1 MLRGG
6 ICCLSGALM
15 QISTDPFPL
24 RLVNVHG
31 TQLSASDTR
40 EQYRQKLARITLDS
54 MVQFVGLLD
63 ANGTVLEINQ
73 VALDGGGLKL
83 SDVEGKP
90 FWTTFWWQVSE
101 DINRVLKVS
110 IQRAAQGE
118 FVRWDTEIYG
128 RASGTE
134 TIVIDASLCPVEDE
148 HGNVVFIVVEGR
160 DISEKKTYER
170 EIARRRGE
178 SEETLE
184 QKVSERTAELA
195 ASNAQLVAEAEK
207 REKAEGRFRLL
218 VEGVVDYALYMLDP
232 NGVISNWNTGAA
244 RIKGYSADEVI
255 GQHFS
260 RFFTEEDR
268 AANVPGMAL
277 KTAAETGKY
286 EAEGWRVRKD
296 GSLFWASVVL
306 DAIRDDKGT
315 LLGFAKITRDI
326 TERREAALA
335 LQRTQEQLVQS
346 QKMEGI
352 GHLTGGVAH
361 DFNNLLAVVIG
372 NIETLQRVLQNPK
385 ADLDRIGSSAEN
397 AMRGAQRAAALTQRL
412 LAFSRRQPLDPKVV
426 EVGRLVSGMS
436 DLLRRT
442 IGEQVAIETVLAGG
456 LWQVHIDP
464 NQLEVAILNLA
475 VNARDAMPAGGK
487 LTIETANTCIDEMYA
502 AGQAEVLP
510 GQYVMISVTDTGC
523 GMSREI
529 VARAF
534 EPFYTTKDVGH
545 GTGLGLSQVY
555 GFVKQSGGHVNI
567 YSQVGEGTTVKIYL
581 PRLHAAEETVPESQ
595 PVTSLPRS
603 DATETILV
611 VEDDPDVRT
620 HSTEILHDL
629 GYRTFEAANGH
640 AALKMLQTHP
650 EIQLLFTDIGL
661 PGGMNGRQLADAA
674 LRQRPDL
681 KVLFTTGYARNAIVH
696 GGRLDPGVHLITKP
710 FTYAALASKLRTLL
724 DVPSGPARILLVEDE
739 ELVQMIAA
747 DYLEEFGFAVE
758 TASSATEAMNK
769 LKRLNGNLA
778 AAIIDI
784 GLPDRKG
791 DVLVGEVRAIY
802 PSLPILIASGY
813 GEDVLRQRFGKDARV
828 GFIGKPYAAAQ
839 LQDALASLNVVS
851 GKAN

>member
-1 MLRGG
+1 MK
-6 ICCLSGALM
+6 
-15 QISTDPFPL
+15 ISTNPFPL
-24 RLVNVHG
+24 DLVNVHG
-31 TQLSASDTR
+31 TQLLASDTR

-73 VALDGGGLKL
+73 VALDDGGLKL

-101 DINRVLKVS
+101 DINRVLKES
-110 IQRAAQGE
+110 ILRAAQGE
-118 FVRWDTEIYG
+118 FVRWDTEVYG
-128 RASGTE
+128 RARGKE
-134 TIVIDASLCPVEDE
+134 TIVIDASLCPVKDE
-148 HGNVVFIVVEGR
+148 HGNVVFIAAQGH
-160 DISEKKTYER
+160 DITEKKAYER
-170 EIARRRGE
+170 EIARQREE

-184 QKVSERTAELA
+184 QKVAERTAELA

-207 REKAEGRFRLL
+207 REKVEGRFRLL
-218 VEGVVDYALYMLDP
+218 VEGVVDYAIYMLDP
-232 NGVISNWNTGAA
+232 NGVITNWNTGAA
-244 RIKGYSADEVI
+244 RIKGYSAADVV

-268 AANVPGMAL
+268 AVNVPGLAL
-277 KTAAETGKY
+277 KTAAEVGKY

-306 DAIRDDKGT
+306 DAIRDSNGT

-335 LQRTQEQLVQS
+335 LQRTQEQLAQA

-372 NIETLQRVLQNPK
+372 NIETLQRMLQSPK
-385 ADLDRIGSSAEN
+385 ADLDRIGRSAEN

-426 EVGRLVSGMS
+426 EVSRLVSGMS

-456 LWQVHIDP
+456 LWRVHVDP

-475 VNARDAMPAGGK
+475 VNARDAMPGGGK
-487 LTIETANTCIDEMYA
+487 LTIETANAFIDEMYA
-502 AGQAEVLP
+502 AGQTEVLP

-523 GMSREI
+523 GMSRE
-529 VARAF
+529 VSARAF

-555 GFVKQSGGHVNI
+555 GFVKQSGGHVKI
-567 YSQVGEGTTVKIYL
+567 YSEVGEGTTVKIYL
-581 PRLHAAEETVPESQ
+581 PRLHAAEESISESQ
-595 PVTSLPRS
+595 PVSSSPRS
-603 DATETILV
+603 EAAETILV
-611 VEDDPDVRT
+611 VEDDADVRT
-620 HSTEILHDL
+620 HSTEILRDL

-640 AALKMLQTHP
+640 AALKILQTHP

-674 LRQRPDL
+674 RSQRPAL

-696 GGRLDPGVHLITKP
+696 AGRLDPGVHLVTKP
-710 FTYAALASKLRTLL
+710 FTYAALASKLRSLL
-724 DVPSGPARILLVEDE
+724 DAPSDLARILLVEDE
-739 ELVQMIAA
+739 ELVRMIAV
-747 DYLEEFGFAVE
+747 DHLEEFGFAVE

-769 LKRLNGNLA
+769 LKLLNGNLA

-791 DVLVGEVRAIY
+791 DILVGEVRAIY

-813 GEDVLRQRFGKDARV
+813 GEDVLRERFGKDARV
-828 GFIGKPYAAAQ
+828 GFIGKPYAAGQ
-839 LQDALASLNVVS
+839 LEGALASLNVTS
-851 GKAN
+851 GKAD